1 MESLCLRLP
10 LGWVHPEVH
19 AETQRGRRDRRE
31 SLFGEVV
38 GYAGYAVFDQVDV
51 EVDEEAQAFVG

>member
-1 MESLCLRLP
+1 MRLP

>member
-1 MESLCLRLP
+1 LRLP

-19 AETQRGRRDRRE
+19 AETQRGRRGRE